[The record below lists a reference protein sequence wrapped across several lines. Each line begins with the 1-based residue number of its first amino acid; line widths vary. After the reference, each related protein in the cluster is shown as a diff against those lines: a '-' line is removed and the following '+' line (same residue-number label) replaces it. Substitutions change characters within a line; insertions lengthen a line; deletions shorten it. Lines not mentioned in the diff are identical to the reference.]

1 VFFGTPHYDDLASG
15 SGSHTREVG
24 GFLCRW
30 GLFALTVCGCVAIGW
45 ISLRVAQAAVGDVEF
60 TMIVPDAIYYRQED
74 PQRLVWG
81 YLQPPL
87 SYYAPVLAV
96 CHLEDGPLLLVE
108 AGRGTLYPVVEA
120 TEPGDYRV
128 TVTGTPYS
136 AVAFQQETAILR
148 IIPDGRR
155 VFLVDAAMYLDAP
168 DARQGELRGCL
179 TEMRRRG
186 ELAFFDVGSSQQF
199 LAHRIRLRHLHA
211 ESPLLWAP
219 RELGDELATVHRAAG
234 PIRTHCTVITDQ
246 SATATHAASAG
257 FSTELIS
264 PVAEGVREI
273 EGLRRHES
281 ISRLK
286 EYLASQPIMP

>member
-1 VFFGTPHYDDLASG
+1 
-15 SGSHTREVG
+15 
-24 GFLCRW
+24 
-30 GLFALTVCGCVAIGW
+30 
-45 ISLRVAQAAVGDVEF
+45 
-60 TMIVPDAIYYRQED
+60 MIVPDAVYYRRED
-74 PQRLVWG
+74 PKRLVWG
-81 YLQPPL
+81 YFQPSL

-108 AGRGTLYPVVEA
+108 ASQGTLYPVVEA
-120 TEPGDYRV
+120 AELGDYRV
-128 TVTGTPYS
+128 TVTGIPYS
-136 AVAFQQETAILR
+136 AVAFQQEKAILR

-168 DARQGELRGCL
+168 DARVGELRGCL

-186 ELAFFDVGSSQQF
+186 ELAFFDVGSRQEF
-199 LAHRIRLRHLHA
+199 LAHRTRLRHLHA
-211 ESPLLWAP
+211 EAPLLWAP

-246 SATATHAASAG
+246 PATATQATSAG
-257 FSTELIS
+257 FSTDLIS
-264 PVAEGVREI
+264 PVDQGGRQI